1 MTRSRL
7 EEIKKL
13 LNQYSYEYYAL
24 DQPSV
29 SDAVYDSLMI
39 ELKSIEAAHPEWI
52 TPDSPTQR
60 VGNKL
65 LEGFKKVRHERRMIS
80 LNDVFNKSEIKA

>member
-1 MTRSRL
+1 MTQ
-7 EEIKKL
+7 
-13 LNQYSYEYYAL
+13 NQPSDRVAELRQVIERYSYEYHVL

-29 SDAVYDSLMI
+29 SDAVYDGLFG
-39 ELKSIEAAHPEWI
+39 ELKTIEREHPELV

-65 LEGFKKVRHERRMIS
+65 LDGFAKVRHRT
-80 LNDVFNKSEIKA
+80 